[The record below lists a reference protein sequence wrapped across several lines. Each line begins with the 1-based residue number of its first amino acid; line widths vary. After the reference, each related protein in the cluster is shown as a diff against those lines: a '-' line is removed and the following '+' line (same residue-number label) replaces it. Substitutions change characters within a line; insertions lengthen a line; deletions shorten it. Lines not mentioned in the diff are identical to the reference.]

1 MNINPDKVKQLVLIF
16 SRLNEEYQNKLLSEA
31 YKLDLMQ
38 SQLVHIKAENKIF
51 KTDKELEDEVIKRFN
66 RTAHDAIK
74 LVEVLEKADETTLA
88 SFVMMVNQLA
98 GKANSVE
105 ESDISIT
112 INKKEI
118 SMREYLEKYLVN
130 ADYNKAREL
139 ANQFLGGKDD
149 GSWSDKTVRLFV

>member
-1 MNINPDKVKQLVLIF
+1 
-16 SRLNEEYQNKLLSEA
+16 
-31 YKLDLMQ
+31 MQ

-51 KTDKELEDEVIKRFN
+51 KTDKELEDEVIKRSN
-66 RTAHDAIK
+66 KTAHDAIK

-88 SFVMMVNQLA
+88 SFIMMVNQLA

-130 ADYNKAREL
+130 VDYNKAREL
-139 ANQFLGGKDD
+139 ANQFLGGKNN
-149 GSWSDKTVRLFV
+149 GS